1 MITGVTDMESTSH
14 DFACRG
20 KGNGGCSRRD
30 FVAMGAM
37 AAMAAGAGC
46 VSAQGRSA
54 SAVGGRS
61 FKTITISATDCL
73 FEREPM
79 VRPFGFKGGYLTEEW
94 IVASCVRSSS
104 GKFGIG
110 LGTQSCLWS
119 DASVFS
125 STSEAGGNAMMFAM
139 TQHALKLIEGRSF
152 VSPVELNDW
161 LWPQVWEYGKRITS
175 NPKLRATFALNA
187 LVSVDNAIWV
197 LFARENGLA
206 SFDEMIPDAYRPALS
221 ARHSKCASIPLF
233 SYKVPPAEIKSAVD
247 SGYFFMKIKIG
258 QPGTQEEMLAKDMA
272 RVSQIHAVLK
282 DCRTPYTKTGR
293 LPYYF
298 DANGRYAKK
307 ETLLR
312 FVDHLKKI
320 GAYEQVAIIEEPFD
334 EYADIDVN
342 DIPLRLAADES
353 AHTVKD
359 ALERI
364 DMGYRAMALKP
375 IAKTM
380 SMSMKIAQAACDKGV
395 PCFCADLTVSPVL
408 VEWNKSVAARLPAF
422 PGIGDLGLVETN
434 GHQNFRN
441 WETMRRDLAYP
452 DAHWTR
458 TERGVFECDSDYYA
472 KSGGILA
479 SMPRYEK
486 MFRI

>member
-1 MITGVTDMESTSH
+1 M
-14 DFACRG
+14 
-20 KGNGGCSRRD
+20 NRRD
-30 FVAMGAM
+30 FIKTGLL
-37 AAMAAGAGC
+37 AATLPKMSFAALPHK
-46 VSAQGRSA
+46 S
-54 SAVGGRS
+54 
-61 FKTITISATDCL
+61 ITIAKTSCA

-94 IVASCVRSSS
+94 IVSAYVASTS
-104 GKFGIG
+104 GKHGIG

-119 DASVFS
+119 DAKVFAS
-125 STSEAGGNAMMFAM
+125 NSECGGNAIMFSM
-139 TQHALKLIEGRSF
+139 TQYALKLLVGRTF
-152 VSPVELNDW
+152 TSPVELNDW
-161 LWPQVWEYGKRITS
+161 LWPQVWEYGKKVS
-175 NPKLRATFALNA
+175 ANPALRATYALNA
-187 LVSVDNAIWV
+187 LVAVDNAVWV
-197 LFARENGLA
+197 LFAKENGLT

-221 ARHSKCASIPLF
+221 EHHPKCASIPLF
-233 SYKVPPAEIKSAVD
+233 SYKVPVGEIKEAVD

-272 RVSQIHAVLK
+272 RVSEIHAVLK
-282 DCRTPYTKTGR
+282 DCRTPYTKTGK

-298 DANGRYAKK
+298 DANGRYEKK
-307 ETLLR
+307 ETFLR

-320 GAYEQVAIIEEPFD
+320 GAYDQVAIVEEPFD

-364 DMGYRAMALKP
+364 RMGYRAMALKP

-380 SMSMKIAQAACDKGV
+380 SMSMKIAQAACERDI
-395 PCFCADLTVSPVL
+395 PCFCADLTVCPVM

-434 GHQNFRN
+434 GHMNFRN
-441 WETMRRDLAYP
+441 WETMRKDLAYEK
-452 DAHWTR
+452 AHWTR
-458 TERGVFECDSDYYA
+458 TEKGVFECDADYYA
-472 KSGGILA
+472 KSGGILEE
-479 SMPRYEK
+479 MPRYEK
-486 MFRI
+486 MYEKV

>member
-1 MITGVTDMESTSH
+1 M
-14 DFACRG
+14 
-20 KGNGGCSRRD
+20 NRRD
-30 FVAMGAM
+30 FIKTGLL
-37 AAMAAGAGC
+37 AATLPKMSFAALPHK
-46 VSAQGRSA
+46 S
-54 SAVGGRS
+54 
-61 FKTITISATDCL
+61 ITIAKTSCA

-94 IVASCVRSSS
+94 IVSAYVASTS
-104 GKFGIG
+104 GKHGIG

-119 DASVFS
+119 DAKVFAS
-125 STSEAGGNAMMFAM
+125 NSECGGNAIMFSM
-139 TQHALKLIEGRSF
+139 TQYALKLLVGRTF
-152 VSPVELNDW
+152 TSPVELNDW
-161 LWPQVWEYGKRITS
+161 LWPQVWEYGKKVS
-175 NPKLRATFALNA
+175 ANPALRATYALNA
-187 LVSVDNAIWV
+187 LVAVDNAVWV
-197 LFARENGLA
+197 LFAKENGLT

-221 ARHSKCASIPLF
+221 EHHAKCASIPLF
-233 SYKVPPAEIKSAVD
+233 SYKVPVAEIKEAVD

-258 QPGTQEEMLAKDMA
+258 QPGTQDEMLAKDMA
-272 RVSQIHAVLK
+272 RVSEIHAVLK

-298 DANGRYAKK
+298 DANGRYEKK
-307 ETLLR
+307 ETFLR

-320 GAYEQVAIIEEPFD
+320 GAYDQVAIVEEPFD

-364 DMGYRAMALKP
+364 RMGYRAMALKP

-380 SMSMKIAQAACDKGV
+380 SMSMKIAQAACERDI
-395 PCFCADLTVSPVL
+395 PCFCADLTVCPVM

-434 GHQNFRN
+434 GHMNFRN
-441 WETMRRDLAYP
+441 WETMRKDLAYEK
-452 DAHWTR
+452 AHWTR
-458 TERGVFECDSDYYA
+458 TEKGVFECDADYYA
-472 KSGGILA
+472 KSGGILEE
-479 SMPRYEK
+479 MPRYEK
-486 MFRI
+486 MYEKV

>member
-1 MITGVTDMESTSH
+1 M
-14 DFACRG
+14 
-20 KGNGGCSRRD
+20 NRRD
-30 FVAMGAM
+30 FIKTGMLAALAPKMSF
-37 AAMAAGAGC
+37 AAMPH
-46 VSAQGRSA
+46 
-54 SAVGGRS
+54 
-61 FKTITISATDCL
+61 KTITIAETSCA

-94 IVASCVRSSS
+94 IVSAFVKSTS
-104 GKFGIG
+104 GKHGIG

-119 DASVFS
+119 DAKVFAGN
-125 STSEAGGNAMMFAM
+125 SECGGNAIMFSM
-139 TQHALKLIEGRSF
+139 TQHALKLLKGRSF
-152 VSPVELNDW
+152 TSPVELNDW
-161 LWPQVWEYGKRITS
+161 LWPQVWEYGKKVAA
-175 NPKLRATFALNA
+175 NPSLRATYALNS
-187 LVSVDNAIWV
+187 LVAVDNAVWV

-221 ARHSKCASIPLF
+221 AHHAKCASIPLF
-233 SYKVPPAEIKSAVD
+233 SYKVPVGEIKDAVD

-272 RVSQIHAVLK
+272 RVSQIHAALK
-282 DCRTPYTKTGR
+282 DCRTPYTKNGK

-298 DANGRYAKK
+298 DANGRYEKK

-312 FVDHLKKI
+312 FVDHLKAI

-334 EYADIDVN
+334 EYADVDVN

-364 DMGYRAMALKP
+364 EMGYRAMALKP

-380 SMSMKIAQAACDKGV
+380 SMSMKIAQAAYEKGI
-395 PCFCADLTVSPVL
+395 PCFCADLTVCPVM
-408 VEWNKSVAARLPAF
+408 VEWNKAVAARLPAF

-434 GHQNFRN
+434 GHMNFRN
-441 WETMRRDLAYP
+441 WEKMRKDLVYN

-458 TERGVFECDSDYYA
+458 TERGVFECDADYYA
-472 KSGGILA
+472 KSGGILEP
-479 SMPRYEK
+479 MPRYEK
-486 MFRI
+486 MYQKLNG